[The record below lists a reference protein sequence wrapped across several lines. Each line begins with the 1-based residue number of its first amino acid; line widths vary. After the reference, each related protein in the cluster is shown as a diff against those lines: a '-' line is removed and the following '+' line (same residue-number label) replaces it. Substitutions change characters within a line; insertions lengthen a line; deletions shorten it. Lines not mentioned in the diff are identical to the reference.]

1 MEYQKIINLL
11 ENTPNQPNKF
21 RTKNWVEKMMTRVER
36 TTIIV
41 KLMSS
46 AIGETKF
53 KLTDTKL
60 YVPNETLSNQD
71 NTKILQKLKS
81 GFKRTI
87 NWNKYQ
93 TKVSREGVH
102 QYLDFLIDS
111 SFQGVNRISFYHL
124 KMRMIEKY
132 TQDIIFQKEK

>member
-71 NTKILQKLKS
+71 NTKILQQLKS

-93 TKVSREGVH
+93 SKSELMGQN
-102 QYLDFLIDS
+102 QYLNHLINPN
-111 SFQGVNRISFYHL
+111 FQEVHRLYHL
-124 KMRMIEKY
+124 KMMR
-132 TQDIIFQKEK
+132 KE